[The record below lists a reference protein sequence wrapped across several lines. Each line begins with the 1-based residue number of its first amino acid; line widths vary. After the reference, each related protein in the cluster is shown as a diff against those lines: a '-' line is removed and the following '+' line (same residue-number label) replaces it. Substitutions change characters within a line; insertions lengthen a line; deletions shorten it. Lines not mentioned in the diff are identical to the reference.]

1 MYSRISI
8 TVIRSSRPWL
18 PSGAARMRPYGE
30 AIAAY
35 DRFEQA
41 VLRRTYGDGLLP
53 AVRMFDLL
61 WELESLAR
69 KFGVEHKA
77 VFARLRKRICTFSS
91 ERTALANGVNGKRF
105 YLMQDSQALS
115 RSRPVNPRV
124 SDWLHYSGLLS
135 SVIDPGIT
143 RLL

>member
-1 MYSRISI
+1 M
-8 TVIRSSRPWL
+8 
-18 PSGAARMRPYGE
+18 
-30 AIAAY
+30 
-35 DRFEQA
+35 
-41 VLRRTYGDGLLP
+41 YGDGLLP
-53 AVRMFDLL
+53 AVRMFDQL

-69 KFGVEHKA
+69 KFGVEDKA

-91 ERTALANGVNGKRF
+91 ERTALANGVNGKRL

-115 RSRPVNPRV
+115 RSRPANPRV

>member
-1 MYSRISI
+1 MSGRRRQARQGVQIGNDAPRTDI
-8 TVIRSSRPWL
+8 FLARSAP
-18 PSGAARMRPYGE
+18 GAV
-30 AIAAY
+30 AA
-35 DRFEQA
+35 
-41 VLRRTYGDGLLP
+41 V
-53 AVRMFDLL
+53 
-61 WELESLAR
+61 R
-69 KFGVEHKA
+69 KFGVEDKA

-91 ERTALANGVNGKRF
+91 ERTALANGVNGKRL

-115 RSRPVNPRV
+115 RSRPANPRV